1 MARFSL
7 LTKTAFFLG
16 LAIAIM
22 AGIGFDQVPVMTQF
36 SLATKTAFF
45 LGLAIAVIAGIWFD
59 RVPILNQPHLFAT
72 FQVISLTGIAWGILV
87 SLDWFAPS
95 QGLASPFKTATLL
108 LAALVVWRISY
119 FPIMV
124 FAGWIAT
131 LGERLTFAISGII
144 SLPIIIYPIF
154 FITMLLMFAGA
165 TFALGAIVYMQ
176 YTEWMIITVP
186 AFVMAAMVSFSKPS
200 DIGWLP
206 DTHVNVRETLPVAM
220 LPIENPYLPLLGKP
234 EYPLQ
239 KKVLLFAAGSIY
251 VFVPHSPWAGTVKG
265 TLEDLFR
272 NNPNGSTSIRILD
285 HYESYH
291 VAHKFIRS

>member
-16 LAIAIM
+16 LAIAVI
-22 AGIGFDQVPVMTQF
+22 AGVWFDQIPVITQF
-36 SLATKTAFF
+36 SLPTKIAFF

-59 RVPILNQPHLFAT
+59 QVPVLNQPHLFAT
-72 FQVISLTGIAWGILV
+72 FQVMSLTGIAWGILV

-95 QGLASPFKTATLL
+95 QDLASPFRTAILL
-108 LAALVVWRISY
+108 LTALVVWRISY

-131 LGERLTFAISGII
+131 LGERLTFAVSGII

-154 FITMLLMFAGA
+154 FITMLFMFAGA
-165 TFALGAIVYMQ
+165 ALALGAIVYLQ
-176 YTEWMIITVP
+176 HKEWMIITLP

-206 DTHVNVRETLPVAM
+206 DTHINVREPLPVAM
-220 LPIENPYLPLLGKP
+220 LPIENPYLPLMSSP

-239 KKVLLFAAGSIY
+239 KKALLFAAGSIY

-272 NNPNGSTSIRILD
+272 KDPNGSTSIRILD

>member
-1 MARFSL
+1 MTRFSL
-7 LTKTAFFLG
+7 PTKATFFLG
-16 LAIAIM
+16 LAVAVM
-22 AGIGFDQVPVMTQF
+22 TGIWFDQVPV
-36 SLATKTAFF
+36 
-45 LGLAIAVIAGIWFD
+45 
-59 RVPILNQPHLFAT
+59 LNQPHLFAT
-72 FQVISLTGIAWGILV
+72 FQVISLAGIAWGILT
-87 SLDWFAPS
+87 SLDWFAKR
-95 QGLASPFKTATLL
+95 QGLASQAKKIVLL

-124 FAGWIAT
+124 FAGWVAT
-131 LGERLTFAISGII
+131 LGERLTFAMSGII
-144 SLPIIIYPIF
+144 SLPIVIYPIF
-154 FITMLLMFAGA
+154 FITMLLMFASA
-165 TFALGAIVYMQ
+165 TFAMGAIVYMQ
-176 YTEWMIITVP
+176 HKKWMIITLP
-186 AFVMAAMVSFSKPS
+186 AFVMATMVSFSKPS

-206 DTHVNVRETLPVAM
+206 DTHVYVSEPLPVAM
-220 LPIENPYLPLLGKP
+220 LPVENPYLPLLGKS

-272 NNPNGSTSIRILD
+272 NNPNGSTSIRIRD

>member
-1 MARFSL
+1 MAQFSL
-7 LTKTAFFLG
+7 LTKATFFFG
-16 LAIAIM
+16 LAVVVM
-22 AGIGFDQVPVMTQF
+22 AGVWFDQVPV
-36 SLATKTAFF
+36 
-45 LGLAIAVIAGIWFD
+45 
-59 RVPILNQPHLFAT
+59 LNQPHLFAT
-72 FQVISLTGIAWGILV
+72 FQVISLTGIAWGILI
-87 SLDWFAPS
+87 SLDWFA
-95 QGLASPFKTATLL
+95 QGLASQAKKIILL

-124 FAGWIAT
+124 FAGWVAT
-131 LGERLTFAISGII
+131 LGERLTFAMSGII
-144 SLPIIIYPIF
+144 SLTIVIYPIF

-165 TFALGAIVYMQ
+165 TFALGAIIYMQ
-176 YTEWMIITVP
+176 YKKWMIITVP

-206 DTHVNVRETLPVAM
+206 DTHVNVSEPLPVAM
-220 LPIENPYLPLLGKP
+220 LPIENPYLHLLSKP

-239 KKVLLFAAGSIY
+239 KKILLFAAGSIY

-272 NNPNGSTSIRILD
+272 KNPNGSTSIRILD

-291 VAHKFIRS
+291 VAHKLIRS

>member
-1 MARFSL
+1 MTQFSQ
-7 LTKTAFFLG
+7 LTKATFFLG
-16 LAIAIM
+16 LAVAVM
-22 AGIGFDQVPVMTQF
+22 TGVWFDQVPV
-36 SLATKTAFF
+36 
-45 LGLAIAVIAGIWFD
+45 
-59 RVPILNQPHLFAT
+59 LNQPHLFVT
-72 FQVISLTGIAWGILV
+72 FQVISLTGITWGILI
-87 SLDWFAPS
+87 SLDWFAKRQGFAS
-95 QGLASPFKTATLL
+95 QAKKIILL

-124 FAGWIAT
+124 FSGWIAT
-131 LGERLTFAISGII
+131 LGERLTFAMTGII
-144 SLPIIIYPIF
+144 SLPIVIYPIF

-165 TFALGAIVYMQ
+165 TFALGAIIYMQ
-176 YTEWMIITVP
+176 YRKWMIITLP

-206 DTHVNVRETLPVAM
+206 DTHVNVSEPLPVAM

-272 NNPNGSTSIRILD
+272 NNPNGSTSIRIRD

>member
-1 MARFSL
+1 MLQFSL
-7 LTKTAFFLG
+7 LTKATIFF
-16 LAIAIM
+16 
-22 AGIGFDQVPVMTQF
+22 
-36 SLATKTAFF
+36 
-45 LGLAIAVIAGIWFD
+45 GLAIAVMVGIWFD
-59 RVPILNQPHLFAT
+59 QVRILNQPQLFTT
-72 FQVISLTGIAWGILV
+72 FQVLSLTGIAWGILI
-87 SLDWFAPS
+87 SLDWFANKKS
-95 QGLASPFKTATLL
+95 LASPAKKIMLL

-124 FAGWIAT
+124 FAGWVAT

-154 FITMLLMFAGA
+154 FITMLVMFAGA
-165 TFALGAIVYMQ
+165 TFALGAIIYLQ
-176 YTEWMIITVP
+176 YKKWMIITLP
-186 AFVMAAMVSFSKPS
+186 AFVMATMVSFSKPS

-206 DTHVNVRETLPVAM
+206 DTHVNVREPLPVAM
-220 LPIENPYLPLLGKP
+220 QPVENPYLPLLGKP

-272 NNPNGSTSIRILD
+272 KDPNGSTSIRILD

-291 VAHKFIRS
+291 VAHKLIRS